1 MQVFKRTHVLD
12 DNHLKQYLA
21 HPLRRRFILA
31 LHRSA
36 HSGGFNGLWSD
47 HK

>member
-1 MQVFKRTHVLD
+1 MQVFELTNVLD
-12 DNHLKQYLA
+12 DNHLKQYRA
-21 HPLRRRFILA
+21 HPLRRRCILA
-31 LHRSA
+31 LHRGA